1 MISGTS
7 IRVKMAASL
16 KIQIKGTS
24 INQTSSN
31 KYLGAHLDSTLTL
44 NGNFNSK
51 CKKLSFRLWLLSKLR
66 PSLNEKVAKVIYTS
80 IVIPLFTNCGTVN
93 LNLSRTSLGKL
104 DWSHE
109 QAVGIITK
117 NNPVK
122 ITPIVNYVKHHACKI
137 VRRFITRQLPSPM
150 TNYFE
155 LLSHLNST
163 RNNKLLI
170 ALPKV
175 RTKAAKNRFYYQ
187 GATIYNSLTRYIRMP
202 ENEFFK
208 KMSM

>member
-1 MISGTS
+1 MQKAQFQIV
-7 IRVKMAASL
+7 IAL
-16 KIQIKGTS
+16 KTTPKS
-24 INQTSSN
+24 EWKS
-31 KYLGAHLDSTLTL
+31 
-44 NGNFNSK
+44 
-51 CKKLSFRLWLLSKLR
+51 CKSD
-66 PSLNEKVAKVIYTS
+66 IYEYCHS
-80 IVIPLFTNCGTVN
+80 IVYKLWNCKSKPIEDITWKTWSESWTSCWYHHQKQSSENNTNSELCET
-93 LNLSRTSLGKL
+93 
-104 DWSHE
+104 
-109 QAVGIITK
+109 
-117 NNPVK
+117 
-122 ITPIVNYVKHHACKI
+122 HACKI